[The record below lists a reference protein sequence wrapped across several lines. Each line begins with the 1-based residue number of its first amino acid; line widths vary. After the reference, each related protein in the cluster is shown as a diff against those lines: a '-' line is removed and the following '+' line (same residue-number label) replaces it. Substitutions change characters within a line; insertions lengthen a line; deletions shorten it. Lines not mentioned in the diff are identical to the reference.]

1 MYAQFVRAHLWAH
14 LAALSFHDAAGALAT
29 DLVGRARA
37 GRTAGGQSTAEY
49 ALVLLGAAT
58 VAVVFIAWAGK
69 TSRIGKLFN
78 AVLDTVIGKV

>member
-1 MYAQFVRAHLWAH
+1 MYVHIVAAHA
-14 LAALSFHDAAGALAT
+14 AALSLVERTGEYAAELAR
-29 DLVGRARA
+29 RAVA
-37 GRTAGGQSTAEY
+37 GRRDRGQSTAEY